1 MQLPEVA
8 LGATLA
14 ALISAIAVYITT
26 VLSKEQKTSE
36 FRQVWID
43 ALRNDISEYLSKI
56 QSIHS
61 LGRAHAGATEQ
72 EKLKLLV
79 DTMDHIQEAQICE
92 YRIALR
98 LNPVEHTI
106 LMAKITSF
114 QDEMLKLSS
123 ANLSG
128 KKLISEQDKLTQS
141 LIKESQAV
149 LKKEWKRVKAGEL
162 SFRILKYLAATI
174 AIIVAAYFSY
184 DHYSQWPAEKE
195 AVVFTH

>member
-1 MQLPEVA
+1 MQLPDVA

-43 ALRNDISEYLSKI
+43 GLRNDISEYLSKV

-72 EKLKLLV
+72 EKLKLVV
-79 DTMDHIQEAQICE
+79 DMMDHIQEAQMCE

-98 LNPVEHTI
+98 LNPVEHTS
-106 LMAKITSF
+106 LMVKITSF

-123 ANLSG
+123 ANLDRT
-128 KKLISEQDKLTQS
+128 KLIFEKDILTQA
-141 LIKESQAV
+141 LIKESQVV
-149 LKKEWKRVKAGEL
+149 LKKEWKRVKTGEL
-162 SFRILKYLAATI
+162 SFRILKYLAAAST
-174 AIIVAAYFSY
+174 IIVAAYFSY
-184 DHYSQWPAEKE
+184 SHYSQWRLEKE

>member
-14 ALISAIAVYITT
+14 ALISAMAVYITT

-43 ALRNDISEYLSKI
+43 GLRNDISEYLSKV

-61 LGRAHAGATEQ
+61 LGRVHAGVTEQ
-72 EKLKLLV
+72 EKLKLVV
-79 DTMDHIQEAQICE
+79 DMMDHIQQAQICE

-98 LNPVEHTI
+98 LNPVEHTS
-106 LMAKITSF
+106 LMTKITSF

-123 ANLSG
+123 ANLDRNE
-128 KKLISEQDKLTQS
+128 LISKQDILTKA
-141 LIKESQAV
+141 LIEESQAV

-162 SFRILKYLAATI
+162 SFRILKYLAAAST
-174 AIIVAAYFSY
+174 IIVAVYFSY
-184 DHYSQWPAEKE
+184 SHYSQWRLEKE
-195 AVVFTH
+195 AAVLAH